1 MKHIVWL
8 LAGRLSALLMMV
20 AGILVPTV
28 ALADEQD
35 KTLRVCQDPNNMPFS
50 NQKLMGFEN
59 RIAMLLAQELGW
71 KLEHAWYPQRMGFV
85 RNTLRAKMPGSDKY
99 RCDLITG
106 VPSGFEMGITTR
118 PYYRSTYALVY
129 VKGKGLDAI
138 ETPQD
143 LLTLESG
150 QRKSLRFGVFTRS
163 PAVDWLLQN
172 GMIDQIVSYQ
182 HQTGDPEQ
190 YPGQIVERDLVQ
202 GKIDVAFVW
211 GPIASYFASHTKDAD
226 ISVVPFHP
234 HPDIRFDFS
243 IAMATRHGEKAFRDR
258 IDDLLAK
265 NQHQI
270 HAILTEY
277 GVPIIDNQG
286 SLIAAVKAK

>member
-1 MKHIVWL
+1 MERIVWL
-8 LAGRLSALLMMV
+8 LAGRTAVLLSVV
-20 AGILVPTV
+20 AAITIPTF

-35 KTLRVCQDPNNMPFS
+35 KTLRVCQDPNNLPFS
-50 NQKLMGFEN
+50 NQELMGFEN
-59 RIAMLLAQELGW
+59 RIAMLLAHELGW
-71 KLEHAWYPQRMGFV
+71 KLEYTWYPQRMGFV
-85 RNTLRAKMPGSDKY
+85 RNTLRAKIPGSDNYK
-99 RCDLITG
+99 CDLITG

-118 PYYRSTYALVY
+118 PYYRSTYALAY
-129 VKGKGLDAI
+129 IKGRGMDAI

-143 LLTLESG
+143 LLALDPI

-182 HQTGDPEQ
+182 HQTGDPDQ
-190 YPGQIVERDLVQ
+190 YPGQIIERDLAQ

-211 GPIASYFASHTKDAD
+211 GPIAAYFARNTKDTD

-234 HPDIRFDFS
+234 HPSIRFDFS

-265 NQHQI
+265 NQHKI
-270 HAILTEY
+270 YGILNEY
-277 GVPIIDNQG
+277 GVPIIDSKG
-286 SLIAAVKAK
+286 SLIAAVKVK